1 MIQQLDDLIP
11 RLKELPCTGVLT
23 PDFLKGLSPQQ
34 FKEIREHYNVPHLHK
49 LWNGNG
55 VYFMIPVNDG
65 LFISVDLKD
74 EVGVPPPES
83 AEDILKRMV
92 GAEAL

>member
-1 MIQQLDDLIP
+1 
-11 RLKELPCTGVLT
+11 
-23 PDFLKGLSPQQ
+23 
-34 FKEIREHYNVPHLHK
+34 
-49 LWNGNG
+49 